1 MKCKSACLH
10 CLPAPTSPRFC
21 HHSTWLTKDWADGH
35 CPQMTRVVDE
45 DEAVLISDSAQFVMT
60 ESWAGLGATTQ
71 SDRIWTSSSRSIVGN
86 KKLFTHCLQPF
97 LIGTA
102 YLLPMNAGSPLSFLV
117 AERINLKLLSRTR
130 RRSTRAAA
138 AAVQN
143 LNISA
148 LPHQHQILNIWY
160 PFWRWAVNDYLGRF
174 YGGFIS
180 TGDNSAI

>member
-71 SDRIWTSSSRSIVGN
+71 PDRIWTSSSCSIVGN

-117 AERINLKLLSRTR
+117 AERINLKLLSRPR
-130 RRSTRAAA
+130 RRSNRAAA
-138 AAVQN
+138 PRQCRIWIFLLYPTN
-143 LNISA
+143 TKYWISDIHSEDG
-148 LPHQHQILNIWY
+148 L
-160 PFWRWAVNDYLGRF
+160 
-174 YGGFIS
+174 
-180 TGDNSAI
+180 